1 MDAFNEELNAFKE
14 RIQTRA
20 EARIEAA
27 MKEVEEVRQ
36 GRTPCVRS
44 HLKFF
49 INSNYWASKL
59 HC

>member
-27 MKEVEEVRQ
+27 MKEVEEV
-36 GRTPCVRS
+36 
-44 HLKFF
+44 
-49 INSNYWASKL
+49 
-59 HC
+59 